1 MPNQKNFDQLLIFV
15 NLYQHAKNE
24 AASSICSG
32 EMVDLKILQSE
43 WLRVFWPTSQDV
55 DHSQRNCAGTQQII
69 KIFIKEPIQGKLI
82 AKLSLNSKNLIL
94 TYFWPI
100 SPIFRSK
107 KKFPNNSG
115 FVTHHLLKV
124 SSTMSKFRET

>member
-1 MPNQKNFDQLLIFV
+1 MPSQKNSFNLIFV
-15 NLYQHAKNE
+15 TLYRHAKNE
-24 AASSICSG
+24 TVLLICFG

-43 WLRVFWPTSQDV
+43 WLRAFWPTSQDV
-55 DHSQRNCAGTQQII
+55 DHSQRICAGTQQII